1 MNFFN
6 NYSIIVGMTVT
17 AVIVSGIFTYVFYNN
32 IFSLCDA
39 VNIINKNLNKKINSL
54 IVVIVVVIFGVLLYT
69 LYNNI
74 NIFAFCFTTVYCETS
89 VSDLAWLSTLEML
102 QYIIGVPNNGY
113 DITNFSVFVNML
125 ILGKLCIA
133 PVNGIFLNCIIIN
146 NILYT
151 VDPKLMYFLFLMILS

>member
-1 MNFFN
+1 MNLFN
-6 NYSIIVGMTVT
+6 NYTIIVGMIVT
-17 AVIVSGIFTYVFYNN
+17 AVIVSDIFTYVFYNN
-32 IFSLCDA
+32 I
-39 VNIINKNLNKKINSL
+39 INKNLNLNKKINSL

-69 LYNNI
+69 LYKYI
-74 NIFAFCFTTVYCETS
+74 NIKAFCFTTVYCETS

-102 QYIIGVPNNGY
+102 QYVIGVPNNGY
-113 DITNFSVFVNML
+113 DITNFSVFVNTL

-133 PVNGIFLNCIIIN
+133 PVNGVFLNCILIN